1 MKAETR
7 IAELEKALAV
17 VRDRLTL
24 LALPGDYAEIVKT
37 LVEMINKVLAIHPST
52 RLERLLDKQ
61 NRGRT

>member
-24 LALPGDYAEIVKT
+24 LALPGDYAEMVRT
-37 LVEMINKVLAIHPST
+37 TVEMINKVLAPTPST